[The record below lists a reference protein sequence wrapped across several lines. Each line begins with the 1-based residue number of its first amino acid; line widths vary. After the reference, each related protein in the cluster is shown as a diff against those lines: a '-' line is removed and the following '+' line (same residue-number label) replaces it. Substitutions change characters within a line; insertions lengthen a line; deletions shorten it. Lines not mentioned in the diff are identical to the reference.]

1 MYTQWWDR
9 IMDCL
14 CWLSWMQM
22 AKKTTN
28 QPYRKQLKWINR
40 SNSNKLENR
49 QEKMNSQVE
58 NEKRNHYALN
68 RSFEIFVSLRNRFD
82 LLNLKR
88 NPVDMWLWTR
98 CDTRKKYIVTIWLYM
113 GVKRRRGRSLC
124 DFDSIAC
131 VLVGKW

>member
-1 MYTQWWDR
+1 
-9 IMDCL
+9 
-14 CWLSWMQM
+14 M

-88 NPVDMWLWTR
+88 NPVDM
-98 CDTRKKYIVTIWLYM
+98 
-113 GVKRRRGRSLC
+113 
-124 DFDSIAC
+124 
-131 VLVGKW
+131 